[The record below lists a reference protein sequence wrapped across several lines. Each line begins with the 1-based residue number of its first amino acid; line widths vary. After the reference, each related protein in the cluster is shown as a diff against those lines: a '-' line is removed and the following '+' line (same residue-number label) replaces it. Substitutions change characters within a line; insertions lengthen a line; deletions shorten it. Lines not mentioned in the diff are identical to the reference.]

1 MATTFTPYTTAAD
14 LFGTKPQWVP
24 MVLDQERLQSYQLY
38 EEMYWNVPDV
48 FKVSLRGTNTLPI
61 YVPSARTI
69 VDTTHRFTGAG
80 FGVVAFD
87 RETGKPS
94 NDSQAALVA
103 LQDLFRRE
111 RFKSKNNANRRY
123 GIMRGDAI
131 WHVTGDLAKAEGSR
145 ITFTTLDPG
154 MYFPIT
160 DPNDVDRILG
170 VHLVEY
176 IETADGPRIRRL
188 TYRKVPRSDG
198 LNTITVE
205 EGLFEVDKWGKP
217 DAVAKTVLRPPT
229 PLPVDIT
236 SIPVYHIR
244 NYEEPGN
251 PFGSSELRGLE
262 RLMGAVNQTMSDED
276 LALALEGIGMYATD
290 GSEPIDKT
298 TGKPTTWKLG
308 PGRVVHTDGTFFN
321 RVGGVSGLGD
331 SYGEHYNRLWEA
343 LKQASGTPD
352 VAIGRVDVSV
362 AESGIALALQLGPML
377 AKAGEKNTLLID
389 VMTQMMFDVVN
400 MWMPAYEQTS
410 FDGVGVDCVVGD
422 AVPVD
427 RKARFAELNDMLDRG
442 VIDTEYYRT
451 ECTKLGYVFPD
462 DIGPRAEREFSAR
475 NQDQFADRV
484 ATESGNDDEPTA

>member
-1 MATTFTPYTTAAD
+1 MAGTFTPYTTAED

-24 MVLDQERLQSYQLY
+24 MVLDQQRLQAYQLY

-80 FGVVAFD
+80 FGVVTFD

-94 NDSQAALVA
+94 EDSQAAQMA

-131 WHVTGDLAKAEGSR
+131 WHVTADETKPLGSR
-145 ITFTTLDPG
+145 ITLTALDPG

-160 DPNDVDRILG
+160 DENDVEKIVG

-176 IETADGPRIRRL
+176 IETTDGPRIRRL
-188 TYRKVPRSDG
+188 TYRKEPRSDG

-217 DAVAKTVLRPPT
+217 DATAKLVLRQPT
-229 PLPVDIT
+229 PLPDDIT
-236 SIPVYHIR
+236 SIPVYHVR

-262 RLMGAVNQTMSDED
+262 RLMSAVNQTMSDED
-276 LALALEGIGMYATD
+276 LALALDGIGMYATD
-290 GSEPIDKT
+290 GSQPIDPVT
-298 TGKPTTWKLG
+298 RKPVPWLLG
-308 PGRVVHTDGTFFN
+308 PGRVVHTDGSFFN

-331 SYGEHYNRLWEA
+331 SYGAHYDRLWEA
-343 LKQASGTPD
+343 LKQSSGTPD
-352 VAIGRVDVSV
+352 VAIGKVDVSV

-389 VMTQMMFDVVN
+389 VMTQMMFDVTN
-400 MWMPAYEQTS
+400 MWMAAYEDTS
-410 FDGVGVDCVVGD
+410 FDNVGVDCVVGD

-442 VIDTEYYRT
+442 VIDTAYYRA

-462 DIGPRAEREFSAR
+462 DIGATADAEFQAR
-475 NQDQFADRV
+475 NADQFAGRV
-484 ATESGNDDEPTA
+484 NAEADDEPIA